1 MIEYFKSDIG
11 YLVSMFVVFVS
22 GIGVGAGITDAI
34 YEWKPKK
41 KGDKDVEKMDRKRG

>member
-22 GIGVGAGITDAI
+22 GIGVGAGITDLLWS
-34 YEWKPKK
+34 WKNE
-41 KGDKDVEKMDRKRG
+41 KDDQA